1 MRRRDSSCGAFCIFP
16 NKFNLDD
23 LSRSRDWPVTRAT
36 VLSAVYPRADY
47 GCTVATVYYEYIVDG
62 KKVRRGFCEAVYR
75 AGAGRT
81 IGRLGRVGHAC
92 ALVSGSAS
100 GVRGDLLQRC
110 DGRRFSLKER
120 ERVPSGDKMQN
131 RKFGFYLRFTV
142 IAALGTII
150 ASSVASGQVADRP
163 WMNPKLSPEE
173 RADMVL
179 KQMTL
184 DEKLALLHGNG
195 MAHAPQ
201 WQMPLTYLANGGAG
215 YVEGVKRLGIPALL
229 ISDAGYGVRDSGAN
243 GRYSTAMPSSLG
255 AAASWDQDS
264 ACEFGTVI
272 GQELRAQGFN
282 MTLGG
287 GVDLAREPRNGR
299 SFEYAGEDPLLAG
312 TVVGNLMKCE
322 AGQHVVGDI
331 KHYVMN
337 DQETARF
344 FVNAVISKRAM
355 QESDLLAF
363 HIAISIANPGA
374 VMCSYN
380 RINGEFGCENS
391 YTLRDVL
398 EKEWG
403 FKGFVISDWGG
414 THSTEKASAAGLDQ
428 EQPMADFFGPKLK
441 EAVEGGKIPLSE
453 IDEHVRRVLYAE
465 FLSGIVD
472 DPSHLG
478 VVDVEKGFET
488 SQRIEEKSI
497 VLLKNSPTVLPI
509 DRAKVHT
516 IAIIGAHAD
525 VGMISGGGSAQVD
538 PPGGNAIMPPGKGA
552 TIWQKPVWFP
562 TSPLKALQTKLPNAK
577 IDFDPGTDPK
587 SAANLA
593 KSADLAIVFAY
604 QWLAEDMDVPSL
616 SLPSNQDAL
625 IEQVAAAN
633 PNTIVVLE
641 TGTTVT
647 MPWIDKVAG
656 VVEAWYAGSSGHKAL
671 ANVLVGDVNPAG
683 KLPLSFP
690 KSEADLPHPDAPKIP
705 SESQVRAGDV
715 AENGAPTAN
724 ASARAGYAV
733 HYDEGPEVGYK
744 WYEAQNKKL
753 LFPFGF
759 GLSYTTYAYS
769 GLSVDSI
776 AKTARF
782 TIKNTGA
789 RTGTEIAQVYG
800 RLPKGSDEPFKR
812 LVGWKRITLAPGESQ
827 TVTVAID
834 DRVLKT
840 FDEEKN
846 AWNLPPGEYQVLAGS
861 SSDNT
866 PLTASLVLR

>member
-1 MRRRDSSCGAFCIFP
+1 
-16 NKFNLDD
+16 
-23 LSRSRDWPVTRAT
+23 
-36 VLSAVYPRADY
+36 
-47 GCTVATVYYEYIVDG
+47 
-62 KKVRRGFCEAVYR
+62 
-75 AGAGRT
+75 
-81 IGRLGRVGHAC
+81 
-92 ALVSGSAS
+92 
-100 GVRGDLLQRC
+100 
-110 DGRRFSLKER
+110 
-120 ERVPSGDKMQN
+120 MQN
-131 RKFGFYLRFTV
+131 RKFGFYLLCTV
-142 IAALGTII
+142 FAALGTII
-150 ASSVASGQVADRP
+150 ATSVAAAQVADGP
-163 WMNPKLSPEE
+163 WMNSKLSPEE

-179 KQMTL
+179 KQLTL

-201 WQMPLTYLANGGAG
+201 WQMALSRLANGGAG
-215 YVEGVKRLGIPALL
+215 YVEGVKRLGIPPLV

-255 AAASWDQDS
+255 ATSSWDVDS
-264 ACEFGTVI
+264 ACDFGTVI

-322 AGQHVVGDI
+322 QAQHVVGDI

-337 DQETARF
+337 DQETGRF
-344 FVNAVISKRAM
+344 FMNSVISKRAM

-363 HIAISIANPGA
+363 HIAISIANPSA

-380 RINGEFGCENS
+380 RINGDFGCENS

-428 EQPMADFFGPKLK
+428 EQPVADFFGPKLK
-441 EAVEGGKIPLSE
+441 EAVEAGRVPLSE
-453 IDEHVRRVLYAE
+453 IDEHARRILYAE

-472 DPSHLG
+472 DPPQPG
-478 VVDVEKGFET
+478 VVDVEKGLEV
-488 SQRIEEKSI
+488 SQRVEEKSI

-509 DRAKVHT
+509 DPSKAHT
-516 IAIIGAHAD
+516 IAIIGGHAD
-525 VGMISGGGSAQVD
+525 VGMLSGGGSAQVD

-593 KSADLAIVFAY
+593 KSADVVIVFAY

-616 SLPSNQDAL
+616 SLPNNQDAL
-625 IEQVAAAN
+625 IEQAAAAN
-633 PNTIVVLE
+633 PHTIVVLE
-641 TGTTVT
+641 TGTAVT

-656 VVEAWYAGSSGHKAL
+656 VVEAWYGGSSGHKAL
-671 ANVLVGDVNPAG
+671 ANVLVGDVNPSG

-690 KSEADLPHPDAPKIP
+690 RNEADLPHPDAPKTP

-715 AENGAPTAN
+715 ADNGAPTTN
-724 ASARAGYAV
+724 ASAHAGYAV

-744 WYEAQNKKL
+744 WYEAQKKKP

-769 GLSVDSI
+769 GLSVDS
-776 AKTARF
+776 ATKTVRF
-782 TIKNTGA
+782 TVMNTGKRA
-789 RTGTEIAQVYG
+789 GTEIAEVYA
-800 RLPKGSDEPFKR
+800 RLPKGADETYKR
-812 LVGWKRITLAPGESQ
+812 LAGWKRVTLAPGESQ
-827 TVTVAID
+827 AITVAID
-834 DRVLKT
+834 DRVLQT
-840 FDEEKN
+840 FDDDKN
-846 AWNLPPGEYQVLAGS
+846 VWNLTKGEYQVMVGGS
-861 SSDNT
+861 SDDT
-866 PLTASLVLR
+866 PLLASLVVR

>member
-1 MRRRDSSCGAFCIFP
+1 MS
-16 NKFNLDD
+16 
-23 LSRSRDWPVTRAT
+23 PV
-36 VLSAVYPRADY
+36 
-47 GCTVATVYYEYIVDG
+47 
-62 KKVRRGFCEAVYR
+62 
-75 AGAGRT
+75 GR
-81 IGRLGRVGHAC
+81 
-92 ALVSGSAS
+92 
-100 GVRGDLLQRC
+100 Q
-110 DGRRFSLKER
+110 
-120 ERVPSGDKMQN
+120 MQN
-131 RKFGFYLRFTV
+131 RKFGFHLLCTV

-150 ASSVASGQVADRP
+150 TTSVAAAQVADRP
-163 WMNPKLSPEE
+163 WMNPSLSPEE
-173 RADMVL
+173 RADLVL
-179 KQMTL
+179 KQLTL
-184 DEKLALLHGNG
+184 DEKLGLLHGNG
-195 MAHAPQ
+195 MAHASQ
-201 WQMPLTYLANGGAG
+201 WQMPLTHLADGGAG
-215 YVEGVKRLGIPALL
+215 YVEGIPRLGIPPLL
-229 ISDAGYGVRDSGAN
+229 ITDAGYGVRDSGAN

-255 AAASWDQDS
+255 ATASWDSDS
-264 ACEFGTVI
+264 ACDFGAVI
-272 GQELRAQGFN
+272 GQEIRAQGYN

-322 AGQHVVGDI
+322 QAQHVVGDI

-337 DQETARF
+337 DQETGRF
-344 FVNAVISKRAM
+344 FMNSVISKRAM

-363 HIAISIANPGA
+363 HIAISIANPAA

-380 RINGEFGCENS
+380 RINGDFGCENP

-428 EQPMADFFGPKLK
+428 EQPMADFFGSKLK
-441 EAVEGGKIPLSE
+441 EAVEAGRLPLSE
-453 IDEHVRRVLYAE
+453 IDEHARRILYAE

-472 DPSHLG
+472 DPQQKG
-478 VVDVEKGFET
+478 VVDIVKGLEV
-488 SQRIEEKSI
+488 SQAIEEKSI
-497 VLLKNSPTVLPI
+497 VLLKNSPAVLPI
-509 DRAKVHT
+509 DPSKVHT
-516 IAIIGAHAD
+516 IAIIGGHAD
-525 VGMISGGGSAQVD
+525 VGMLSGGGSAQVD

-587 SAANLA
+587 SAAKLA
-593 KSADLAIVFAY
+593 KSADLAIVFAS

-616 SLPSNQDAL
+616 SLPNNQDAL

-633 PNTIVVLE
+633 PHTIVVLE
-641 TGTTVT
+641 TGTAVT
-647 MPWIDKVAG
+647 MPWLDKVAG

-705 SESQVRAGDV
+705 SGSQVRAGDV
-715 AENGAPTAN
+715 ADDGAPSAN
-724 ASARAGYAV
+724 ASAHAGYAV

-744 WYEAQNKKL
+744 WYEAQNKKP

-769 GLSVDSI
+769 GLSVDS
-776 AKTARF
+776 ATKTARF
-782 TIKNTGA
+782 TVKNTGKRA
-789 RTGTEIAQVYG
+789 GTEIAEVYA
-800 RLPKGSDEPFKR
+800 RLPRGADESYKR
-812 LVGWKRITLAPGESQ
+812 LAGWKRVMLAPGESQ
-827 TVTVAID
+827 SITVAID
-834 DRVLKT
+834 DRVLQT
-840 FDEEKN
+840 FDEGSN
-846 AWNLPPGEYQVLAGS
+846 AWNRTKGEYQVMVGGS
-861 SSDNT
+861 SDDT
-866 PLTASLVLR
+866 PLQATLVVR

>member
-1 MRRRDSSCGAFCIFP
+1 MS
-16 NKFNLDD
+16 
-23 LSRSRDWPVTRAT
+23 PV
-36 VLSAVYPRADY
+36 
-47 GCTVATVYYEYIVDG
+47 
-62 KKVRRGFCEAVYR
+62 
-75 AGAGRT
+75 GR
-81 IGRLGRVGHAC
+81 
-92 ALVSGSAS
+92 
-100 GVRGDLLQRC
+100 Q
-110 DGRRFSLKER
+110 
-120 ERVPSGDKMQN
+120 MQN
-131 RKFGFYLRFTV
+131 RKFGFYFLCTV
-142 IAALGTII
+142 IAALGTIF
-150 ASSVASGQVADRP
+150 ATSVAVAQVAAGP
-163 WMNPKLSPEE
+163 WMNPTLTPEE

-179 KQMTL
+179 KQLTL

-201 WQMPLTYLANGGAG
+201 WQMPLSHLANGGAG
-215 YVEGVKRLGIPALL
+215 YVEGVKRLGIPPLV
-229 ISDAGYGVRDSGAN
+229 ISDAAYGVRDSAAN
-243 GRYSTAMPSSLG
+243 GRYSTALPSSLG
-255 AAASWDQDS
+255 AAASWDLDS
-264 ACEFGTVI
+264 ACDFGALI
-272 GQELRAQGFN
+272 GQELRVQGFN

-322 AGQHVVGDI
+322 QAQHVVGDI

-337 DQETARF
+337 DQETGRF
-344 FVNAVISKRAM
+344 FMNSVISKRAM

-363 HIAISIANPGA
+363 HIAISIANPAA

-380 RINGEFGCENS
+380 RINGDFGCENS
-391 YTLRDVL
+391 YTLHDVL
-398 EKEWG
+398 KNEWG
-403 FKGFVISDWGG
+403 FKGLVLSDWGG

-441 EAVEGGKIPLSE
+441 KAVEAGKVPLLE
-453 IDEHVRRVLYAE
+453 IDDHARRVLFAE

-472 DPSHLG
+472 DPPKTG
-478 VVDVEKGFET
+478 AVNVERGLEV
-488 SQRIEEKSI
+488 SRRVEEKSI

-509 DRAKVHT
+509 NPSSVHT
-516 IAIIGAHAD
+516 IAIIGGHAD

-538 PPGGNAIMPPGKGA
+538 PPGGNAIMPPGQGA

-577 IDFDPGTDPK
+577 IDFNPGTDPK

-616 SLPSNQDAL
+616 SLSNNQDAL

-633 PNTIVVLE
+633 PHTIVVLE
-641 TGTTVT
+641 TGTAVT

-656 VVEAWYAGSSGHKAL
+656 VVEAWYAGSAGHRAL
-671 ANVLVGDVNPAG
+671 ANMLVGDVNPSG

-690 KSEADLPHPDAPKIP
+690 ISEADLPHPDAPRIP
-705 SESQVRAGDV
+705 SRSQVRAGEV
-715 AENGAPTAN
+715 ANDGAPSAN
-724 ASARAGYAV
+724 ASAHAGYAV

-744 WYEAQNKKL
+744 WYEAQNKKP

-759 GLSYTTYAYS
+759 GLSYTTFAYS
-769 GLSVDSI
+769 GLSVDST

-782 TIKNTGA
+782 TVQNTGK

-800 RLPKGSDEPFKR
+800 RLPKGSDEPYKR
-812 LVGWKRITLAPGESQ
+812 LAGWKRIVLAPGESQ
-827 TVTVAID
+827 SITIVID
-834 DRVLKT
+834 DRVLQT

-846 AWNLPPGEYQVLAGS
+846 IWNLTKGEYQVMVGGS
-861 SSDNT
+861 SDDT
-866 PLTASLVLR
+866 PLLGSLLIR

>member
-1 MRRRDSSCGAFCIFP
+1 MS
-16 NKFNLDD
+16 
-23 LSRSRDWPVTRAT
+23 PV
-36 VLSAVYPRADY
+36 
-47 GCTVATVYYEYIVDG
+47 
-62 KKVRRGFCEAVYR
+62 
-75 AGAGRT
+75 GR
-81 IGRLGRVGHAC
+81 
-92 ALVSGSAS
+92 
-100 GVRGDLLQRC
+100 Q
-110 DGRRFSLKER
+110 
-120 ERVPSGDKMQN
+120 MQN
-131 RKFGFYLRFTV
+131 RKFGFYLRCTV
-142 IAALGTII
+142 IGALGTII
-150 ASSVASGQVADRP
+150 ATSVAAQVADRP

-173 RADMVL
+173 RTDMVL
-179 KQMTL
+179 KQLTL

-195 MAHAPQ
+195 MAHASQ
-201 WQMPLTYLANGGAG
+201 WQMPLTHLTNGGAG
-215 YVEGVKRLGIPALL
+215 YVEGVERLGIPPLV

-255 AAASWDQDS
+255 ATSSWDVDS

-322 AGQHVVGDI
+322 QAQHVVGDI

-337 DQETARF
+337 DQETGRF
-344 FVNAVISKRAM
+344 FMNAVISKRAM

-380 RINGEFGCENS
+380 RINGDFGCENS

-398 EKEWG
+398 ENEWG

-428 EQPMADFFGPKLK
+428 EEPMAEFFGQKLK
-441 EAVEGGKIPLSE
+441 EAVESGKVPLSE
-453 IDEHVRRVLYAE
+453 IDDHARRILYAE

-472 DPSHLG
+472 DPPQMG
-478 VVDVEKGFET
+478 VVDVEKGFEV
-488 SQRIEEKSI
+488 SQAIEEKSI
-497 VLLKNSPTVLPI
+497 VLLKYSPTVLPI
-509 DRAKVHT
+509 NVSKVHS
-516 IAIIGAHAD
+516 IAIIGGHAD
-525 VGMISGGGSAQVD
+525 VGMLSGGGSAQVD

-577 IDFDPGTDPK
+577 IDFDPGADPK

-593 KSADLAIVFAY
+593 KSADLVIVFAY
-604 QWLAEDMDVPSL
+604 QWLSEDMDVPSL
-616 SLPSNQDAL
+616 SLPHNQDAL

-633 PNTIVVLE
+633 SHTIVVLE
-641 TGTTVT
+641 TGTAVT

-656 VVEAWYAGSSGHKAL
+656 VIEVWYAGSAGHKAL

-690 KSEADLPHPDAPKIP
+690 KSEADLPHPEAAKIP
-705 SESQVRAGDV
+705 SESQMRAGDV
-715 AENGAPTAN
+715 ADDGAATPN
-724 ASARAGYAV
+724 ASAHTGYAV

-744 WYEAQNKKL
+744 WYETQNKKP

-769 GLSVDSI
+769 GLSVDS
-776 AKTARF
+776 ATKTVRF
-782 TIKNTGA
+782 TVKNTGKRA
-789 RTGTEIAQVYG
+789 GTEIAEVYA
-800 RLPKGSDEPFKR
+800 RLPKGADEPYKR
-812 LVGWKRITLAPGESQ
+812 LVGWKRVTLASGESQ
-827 TVTVAID
+827 SITIAID
-834 DRVLKT
+834 DRVLQT

-846 AWNLPPGEYQVLAGS
+846 LWNMATGEYQVMVGGS
-861 SSDNT
+861 SDDT
-866 PLTASLVLR
+866 PLLASLWFAEVSET